1 VVEEKNRE
9 AEAEKGVTVIKI
21 MKNEIRVGVEKDTD
35 IEVAV
40 KTEIKTS
47 MCEAEVEAEKES

>member
-1 VVEEKNRE
+1 MEEKNRE
-9 AEAEKGVTVIKI
+9 AEAEKGGTVIKI
-21 MKNEIRVGVEKDTD
+21 MKNEIRVEKDVD

-47 MCEAEVEAEKES
+47 TYEAEVEAKKES